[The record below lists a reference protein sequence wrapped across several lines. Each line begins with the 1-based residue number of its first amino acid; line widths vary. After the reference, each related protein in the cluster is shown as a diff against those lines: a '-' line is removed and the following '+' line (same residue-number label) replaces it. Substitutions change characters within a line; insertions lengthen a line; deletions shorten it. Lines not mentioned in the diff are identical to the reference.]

1 MDNYEKELNSIIG
14 NDAVEIN
21 NNTNQVSTDI
31 TTFNINNRT
40 INIPPAVTDIVVKG
54 DTNSRIITFE
64 LNRYF
69 DGVDLSTKTIRIN
82 YENSEG
88 LTGNNEVANIVA
100 TESSLTFD
108 WTIESG
114 LTTNSGNVKIAID
127 CYEVNSND
135 NVIYRWQ
142 TIPLS
147 FDVLDTIEVVNNA
160 IALSYEKEKNFVTN
174 NNNLTI
180 LTDIHD
186 TDIPI
191 EVVNRTINTPLYEDI
206 VVSMDNNSQIIS
218 FTIDRYFDGVDLLNK
233 VIAIKYINAL
243 NESDRTFAVNVSN
256 TDNKIT
262 FGWLIDNKV
271 TKKNGYVRFAIEFLG
286 YLDNGEFYCWSTKP
300 SQIEVSEG
308 LYVDDSIEQPTPSWL
323 QSWQIQADNNL
334 KSMELQL
341 RVNGNYVQWKHYNDS
356 QWVNLFNIGDIS
368 GTTTKDNLTN
378 IETQTVIDTSS
389 NSEYLQLIITDKD
402 GNITTHD
409 IKPVDGINGLT
420 GIVYDIV
427 DIDSTKSSLQT
438 QINKYMA
445 DTTFAKTTKN
455 GQLWLLT
462 QQSGNYTYE
471 LDMFLLGEEP
481 TKTLSLNKNTFI
493 PITFTFQTVPIVK
506 STYTVGTPIELSSNS
521 VSPVC
526 FVFSHLL
533 PEDADTTK
541 KYLIPDN
548 NIVPD
553 FSKYFDGNFKE
564 VNSVS
569 GEEVTYK
576 NAIVVNNIVENI
588 NADYVMGIFDSDS
601 PTGYYSKSA
610 GVLTR
615 SYGLFIYKNGDTDW
629 KRYEID
635 NKTTFK
641 DNNWVK
647 YFGGDY
653 FETRIKYSKIKINE
667 WLNYGE
673 YDKYRPTN
681 NKFDSHGL
689 SLDTTQPVV
698 SYKTYIYQDNKWT
711 NIGNSSISELLN
723 ASLTEYTKTADLPV
737 KDVQVNNKT
746 VVDGSTKVAKIDVPT
761 KVSQLTNDSKFIS
774 QNIQIGG
781 SEPTDENIL
790 LWYDENDSGFV
801 VQYSDGENIEF

>member
-378 IETQTVIDTSS
+378 IEAQTVVDTSS
-389 NSEYLQLIITDKD
+389 KSEYLRLTITDKD

-420 GIVYDIV
+420 GIVYDIA

-471 LDMFLLGEEP
+471 LQGYIPLGEEP

-493 PITFTFQTVPIVK
+493 PITFTFQTVPIET
-506 STYTVGTPIELSSNS
+506 STYTVGEPIELGGNEIKDIKVNGVS
-521 VSPVC
+521 VIN
-526 FVFSHLL
+526 
-533 PEDADTTK
+533 EK
-541 KYLIPDN
+541 
-548 NIVPD
+548 
-553 FSKYFDGNFKE
+553 KE
-564 VNSVS
+564 VDI
-569 GEEVTYK
+569 T
-576 NAIVVNNIVENI
+576 I
-588 NADYVMGIFDSDS
+588 
-601 PTGYYSKSA
+601 P
-610 GVLTR
+610 
-615 SYGLFIYKNGDTDW
+615 
-629 KRYEID
+629 
-635 NKTTFK
+635 
-641 DNNWVK
+641 
-647 YFGGDY
+647 
-653 FETRIKYSKIKINE
+653 
-667 WLNYGE
+667 
-673 YDKYRPTN
+673 
-681 NKFDSHGL
+681 
-689 SLDTTQPVV
+689 
-698 SYKTYIYQDNKWT
+698 
-711 NIGNSSISELLN
+711 
-723 ASLTEYTKTADLPV
+723 TKT
-737 KDVQVNNKT
+737 
-746 VVDGSTKVAKIDVPT
+746 
-761 KVSQLTNDSKFIS
+761 SQLTNDSDFIDNS
-774 QNIQIGG
+774 VNNLVNYYLKTENYSKEESYSKDEINSLISTIKQFNIEAVENLPIVMKEGIIYLVPNKSEEEDNYYNEYIYVNGRVELIGNTKVDISGKQDKLTAGENIIITSDNVISATGGELKEIQIGG
-781 SEPTDENIL
+781 SEPTDENVV
-790 LWYDENDSGFV
+790 LWFDESDSGYTI
-801 VQYSDGENIEF
+801 QYADGDTATYGGVTTNE

>member
-1 MDNYEKELNSIIG
+1 MTNYEQELNSIVGDNSSSDTNIST
-14 NDAVEIN
+14 NEI
-21 NNTNQVSTDI
+21 S
-31 TTFNINNRT
+31 NIDNFVVNNRT
-40 INIPPAVTDIVVKG
+40 ITIPPTVTDIVVKG
-54 DTNSRIITFE
+54 DTNSRTITFE

-114 LTTNSGNVKIAID
+114 LTTSSGNVKIAID

-186 TDIPI
+186 TDTPI

-378 IETQTVIDTSS
+378 IEAQTVVDTSS
-389 NSEYLQLIITDKD
+389 NSEYLRLIITDKD

-438 QINKYMA
+438 QIDKYMA
-445 DTTFAKTTKN
+445 DTTFAKTTKS

-471 LDMFLLGEEP
+471 LQGDIPLGEEP

-493 PITFTFQTVPIVK
+493 PIAFTFQTVPTIGT
-506 STYTVGTPIELSSNS
+506 STYTVGEPIELGGNEIKDIKVNGVS
-521 VSPVC
+521 VIN
-526 FVFSHLL
+526 
-533 PEDADTTK
+533 EK
-541 KYLIPDN
+541 
-548 NIVPD
+548 
-553 FSKYFDGNFKE
+553 KE
-564 VNSVS
+564 VDI
-569 GEEVTYK
+569 T
-576 NAIVVNNIVENI
+576 I
-588 NADYVMGIFDSDS
+588 
-601 PTGYYSKSA
+601 P
-610 GVLTR
+610 
-615 SYGLFIYKNGDTDW
+615 
-629 KRYEID
+629 
-635 NKTTFK
+635 
-641 DNNWVK
+641 
-647 YFGGDY
+647 
-653 FETRIKYSKIKINE
+653 
-667 WLNYGE
+667 
-673 YDKYRPTN
+673 
-681 NKFDSHGL
+681 
-689 SLDTTQPVV
+689 
-698 SYKTYIYQDNKWT
+698 
-711 NIGNSSISELLN
+711 
-723 ASLTEYTKTADLPV
+723 TKT
-737 KDVQVNNKT
+737 
-746 VVDGSTKVAKIDVPT
+746 
-761 KVSQLTNDSKFIS
+761 SQLTNDSDFIDNS
-774 QNIQIGG
+774 VNNLVNYYLKTENYSKEESYSKDEINSLISTIKQFNIEVVESLPIVMKERTIYLVPNKSDEEDNYYNEYIYVNNKVELIGNTKVDISGKQDKLTAGANITITSDNVISATGGGLKEIQIGG
-781 SEPTDENIL
+781 SEPTDENVV
-790 LWYDENDSGFV
+790 LWFDESDSGYTI
-801 VQYSDGENIEF
+801 QYADGDTATYGGVTTNE